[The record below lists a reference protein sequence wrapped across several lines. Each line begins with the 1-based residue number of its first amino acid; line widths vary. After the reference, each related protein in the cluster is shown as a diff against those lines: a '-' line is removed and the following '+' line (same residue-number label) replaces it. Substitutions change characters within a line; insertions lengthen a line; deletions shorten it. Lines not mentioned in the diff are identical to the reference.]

1 MPGLDLIS
9 PKLFPDLVS
18 TSLAVMVTLHTVII
32 MMRRNMMHVLV
43 LTLSTALLQSTLH
56 TPASMSTRT
65 SPLYT
70 AWTGMVQH
78 VMWTGTASV
87 LLCPHVHLPRQCV
100 GLQVAVGDVGV
111 AGTTEE
117 DHYGHNYLL

>member
-1 MPGLDLIS
+1 
-9 PKLFPDLVS
+9 
-18 TSLAVMVTLHTVII
+18 
-32 MMRRNMMHVLV
+32 MHVLV

-56 TPASMSTRT
+56 TPPSMSTRT

-70 AWTGMVQH
+70 AWTGMIQH

-87 LLCPHVHLPRQCV
+87 LLCPHVHLSRQHV

-111 AGTTEE
+111 AGVAKE
-117 DHYGHNYLL
+117 DKHGHNNLL

>member
-1 MPGLDLIS
+1 
-9 PKLFPDLVS
+9 
-18 TSLAVMVTLHTVII
+18 
-32 MMRRNMMHVLV
+32 MHVMV
-43 LTLSTALLQSTLH
+43 LTLSTALLQPTLY

-87 LLCPHVHLPRQCV
+87 LLCPHVHLPRQHG
-100 GLQVAVGDVGV
+100 GLQVAVGNVGI
-111 AGTTEE
+111 ARTPEE
-117 DHYGHNYLL
+117 NKNGHKNSI